1 LELNRRVQGTETFW
15 NDADG
20 SEAILQVKAAS
31 ASVAMSG
38 YRASAVPTGL
48 PAHSSTQ
55 TAQTRVRK
63 KSKADVHPVAG
74 VCGPGDPTTAGLTE
88 AGYNAGP
95 VAAGLKNPRV
105 TRRRAFLN
113 HAPRGLEFRSE
124 CATGHP
130 AAEPDTSDHERQIFE
145 QIRRLTGA
153 ANVDSCKH

>member
-1 LELNRRVQGTETFW
+1 VQGTETFW

-113 HAPRGLEFRSE
+113 HSQNR
-124 CATGHP
+124 
-130 AAEPDTSDHERQIFE
+130 
-145 QIRRLTGA
+145 
-153 ANVDSCKH
+153 ANK